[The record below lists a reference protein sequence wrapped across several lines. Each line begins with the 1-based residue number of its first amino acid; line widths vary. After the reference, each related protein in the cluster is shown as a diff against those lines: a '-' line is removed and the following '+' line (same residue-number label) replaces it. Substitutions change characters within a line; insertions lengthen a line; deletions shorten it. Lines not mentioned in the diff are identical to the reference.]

1 MKPEYAGRVAEILFS
16 RVKMI
21 TEVLSTR
28 GNAILSS
35 L

>member
-1 MKPEYAGRVAEILFS
+1 MKPEDAGRVAEILFS

-21 TEVLSTR
+21 AEVLSPR